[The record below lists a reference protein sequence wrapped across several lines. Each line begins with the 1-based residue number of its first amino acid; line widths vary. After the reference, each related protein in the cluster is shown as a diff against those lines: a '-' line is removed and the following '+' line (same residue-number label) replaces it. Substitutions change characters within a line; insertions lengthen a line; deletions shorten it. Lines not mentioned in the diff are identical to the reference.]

1 MEMLNYIDE
10 SIKIDFEVWKII
22 KDEMNELLYY
32 DKCGDEVSYEN
43 ASEILGVHAK
53 AALAAGD
60 ISEQQYDLIR
70 RKYGAI

>member
-32 DKCGDEVSYEN
+32 DKCGDEVGYEN

-60 ISEQQYDLIR
+60 ISERQYDLIR

>member
-32 DKCGDEVSYEN
+32 DKSGDEVSYEN

-70 RKYGAI
+70 RKFGAI